1 LKANTAR
8 IVPDRLE
15 ALPQCILVGFP
26 VTAVVKVALV
36 GLLVV
41 VVVEGLLVLLGGLG
55 GGSGI

>member
-1 LKANTAR
+1 
-8 IVPDRLE
+8 
-15 ALPQCILVGFP
+15 
-26 VTAVVKVALV
+26 VTAVVKVSLV